1 MGVQY
6 SEREG
11 RKTPGVVASLLGV
24 VVAAKQSEQPQVVQT
39 YA

>member
-6 SEREG
+6 SERG
-11 RKTPGVVASLLGV
+11 KKQTPGVVASLLGV
-24 VVAAKQSEQPQVVQT
+24 VVAAKQLEQPQVVQT